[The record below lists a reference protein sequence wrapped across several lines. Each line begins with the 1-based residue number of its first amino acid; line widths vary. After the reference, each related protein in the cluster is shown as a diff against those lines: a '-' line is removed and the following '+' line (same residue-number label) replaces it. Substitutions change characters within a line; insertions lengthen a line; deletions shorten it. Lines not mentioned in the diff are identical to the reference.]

1 MFMNAARCKNGIM
14 VMVTDL
20 VKKSIDSATKNWQIV
35 LLHFGLLFF
44 YAIGFIVM
52 VAAPFA
58 VILAGSLDLNLQ
70 TISDPINAFGNIA
83 NLLVQNLAGL
93 AVAMLAL
100 LLYLTIVSTIA
111 LYVFGATLGMLVQT
125 VREESYRFSL
135 SSFMREGS
143 RFFGRMIWLTFCLGL
158 TFLAIMIGVSIIA
171 GGGAVFLSPLL
182 ASDSSLVYF
191 AGIFISL
198 LIASSVLVVFV
209 LFAVVSAFSL
219 ITLVVE
225 DIKAI
230 AAFKKTVFFMRQ
242 EPRSILFFLAASGL
256 YILAV
261 CGVMIITIP
270 LGLIPLIGP
279 LLSFPISFV
288 CNRFLGLAMIAALIH
303 FYTGISSQPSI
314 EFAEAN

>member
-1 MFMNAARCKNGIM
+1 M

-20 VKKSIDSATKNWQIV
+20 VKKSIDSASKNWQIV
-35 LLHFGLLFF
+35 LLHFGLLFV
-44 YAIGFIVM
+44 YAIGFMIM

-58 VILAGSLDLNLQ
+58 VILAGSMDLNLQ
-70 TISDPINAFGNIA
+70 GISDLPYAFGNIT
-83 NLLVQNLAGL
+83 NMIVQNIVGL

-100 LLYLTIVSTIA
+100 LLYLTIVSTVA
-111 LYVFGATLGMLVQT
+111 LYVFGATLGMLVKT
-125 VREESYRFSL
+125 VREEDYRFSL
-135 SSFMREGS
+135 SSFMREGN

-158 TFLAIMIGVSIIA
+158 IFLAIMIGISIIA
-171 GGGAVFLSPLL
+171 GGGAMIISPLL
-182 ASDSSLVYF
+182 SSESGPVYF
-191 AGIFISL
+191 IGIFISL

-219 ITLVVE
+219 ITLVAE

-230 AAFKKTVFFMRQ
+230 AAFKETMAFMRR

-256 YILAV
+256 YILAA

-279 LLSFPISFV
+279 LLSIPISFA

-303 FYTGISSQPSI
+303 FYAGISSQPSI
-314 EFAEAN
+314 EFVETAP